1 MAREGEIMSTVEQEV
16 LPLVA
21 GDKLTRDEFLRRW
34 EAMPKVKFA
43 ELIGGVVYIPP
54 PFSRDHGVSHSRVA
68 AWLGHY
74 AAFTPGCEAGNN
86 TTWLM
91 REDSPQPDVYL
102 RLLPEHGG
110 QSATAGLYPQGA
122 PEFLAEICLS
132 STAHDLHE
140 KFDLYQAAG
149 VREYLAFLVRE
160 QEVRWH
166 RLINGVFRVVA
177 ADADGVLRSAV
188 FPGLWLDAGALLAGD
203 MAQVFTVLTK
213 GLNTPEHGEFVAR
226 LTRGSP

>member
-1 MAREGEIMSTVEQEV
+1 MSTVEQEV
-16 LPLVA
+16 PPLVA

-34 EAMPKVKFA
+34 DAMPKVKFA
-43 ELIGGVVYIPP
+43 ELIGGVVYIPSP
-54 PFSRDHGVSHSRVA
+54 LSRDHGVPDSCVA
-68 AWLGHY
+68 GWLSYY
-74 AAFTPGCEAGNN
+74 AAFTIGCEAGNN

-91 REDSPQPDVYL
+91 REDSPQPDIYL

-110 QSATAGLYPQGA
+110 QSETAGPYPQGA

-149 VREYLAFLVRE
+149 VREYLAVLVRE

-166 RLINGVFRVVA
+166 RLIDGVFRVVA

-203 MAQVFTVLTK
+203 MAQVFAVLTE
-213 GLNTPEHGEFVAR
+213 GLNTPEHGEFAAR
-226 LTRGSP
+226 SARGRP